1 MVSAGAPGSWACWQV
16 QTSPAPAV
24 GPWRESGL
32 LGHLLHQLVRVPRG
46 VTQRRRRPGSG
57 ASDGSLVKSNPFIYP
72 TLLLAR
78 QPREE
83 GGRVGE
89 GGNRNHEKQVFYS
102 HTSFWR
108 TFEFQITFA
117 HILKENV

>member
-72 TLLLAR
+72 TLLLAG

-83 GGRVGE
+83 EGE
-89 GGNRNHEKQVFYS
+89 GLVKGETETMRNRCF
-102 HTSFWR
+102 
-108 TFEFQITFA
+108 I
-117 HILKENV
+117 HIPHSGVHSNFR